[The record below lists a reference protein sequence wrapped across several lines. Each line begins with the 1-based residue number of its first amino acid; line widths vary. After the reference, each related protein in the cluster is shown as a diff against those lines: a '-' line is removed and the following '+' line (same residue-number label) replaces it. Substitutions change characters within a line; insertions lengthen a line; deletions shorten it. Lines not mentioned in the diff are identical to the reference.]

1 MSHPRN
7 RPPRRT
13 ALAFAGKLPGE
24 NGAGSLQCREADG
37 LHSSVDELS
46 DLRQR
51 IDATVVPEPP
61 ISLSD
66 GGVIHTG
73 VDHELTSCAI

>member
-1 MSHPRN
+1 
-7 RPPRRT
+7 
-13 ALAFAGKLPGE
+13 
-24 NGAGSLQCREADG
+24 
-37 LHSSVDELS
+37 VDELS